1 MRRWRFRLLSASG
14 IVGPQTRADSRAA
27 AARTGVRLE
36 QLTVA
41 WMSAEAAAAFWA
53 GAVAHSPLVLAF
65 GMDSVVELVSG
76 AVLLRRLSVE
86 AGGSAINRVVR
97 AERAAAWIVGGSLAL
112 LCVYILATSAWALL
126 AGARPDP
133 SVPGLGLAL
142 AAVIAMPLL
151 ARAKRG
157 VAARIESAALR
168 GDAACS
174 LTCAALAGALLAGL
188 ALHLAFGWWWAQPFA
203 SLGFLYW
210 LVPEAR
216 SALAAARH
224 GRMACCEDASCGG

>member
-1 MRRWRFRLLSASG
+1 
-14 IVGPQTRADSRAA
+14 
-27 AARTGVRLE
+27 
-36 QLTVA
+36 
-41 WMSAEAAAAFWA
+41 
-53 GAVAHSPLVLAF
+53 
-65 GMDSVVELVSG
+65 
-76 AVLLRRLSVE
+76 
-86 AGGSAINRVVR
+86 
-97 AERAAAWIVGGSLAL
+97 
-112 LCVYILATSAWALL
+112 
-126 AGARPDP
+126 
-133 SVPGLGLAL
+133 VPGLGLAL

-188 ALHLAFGWWWAQPFA
+188 ALHLAFGWWWAQPVA

-224 GRMACCEDASCGG
+224 GRMACCEDAACGG

>member
-1 MRRWRFRLLSASG
+1 VRRWRFRLLSASG
-14 IVGPQTRADSRAA
+14 IVGPQTRADARAA

-41 WMSAEAAAAFWA
+41 WMSAEAAAAFWV
-53 GAVAHSPLVLAF
+53 GAAAHSPLVLAF

-86 AGGSAINRVVR
+86 AGGSA
-97 AERAAAWIVGGSLAL
+97 
-112 LCVYILATSAWALL
+112 YILATSAWALL

-188 ALHLAFGWWWAQPFA
+188 ALHLAFGWWWAQPVA

-224 GRMACCEDASCGG
+224 GRMACCEDAACGG